1 MGLENTSAFLI
12 MPCVHLIILGKVQGV
27 FYRASC
33 QEVAQRLGLTGWV
46 RNLSAGEVEVLVQ
59 GEKEK
64 IEKLIE
70 WCKKGPAGA
79 MVSDVKVEWK
89 KQMEDLSEFIIR

>member
-1 MGLENTSAFLI
+1 MYQAQ
-12 MPCVHLIILGKVQGV
+12 LIISGKVQGV

-33 QEVAQRLGLTGWV
+33 QEVAQGLGLVGWV
-46 RNLSAGEVEVLVQ
+46 KNLSTGQVEVLVQ

-70 WCKKGPAGA
+70 WCKKGPPGA
-79 MVSDVKVEWK
+79 KVSDVAVMWK
-89 KQMEDLSEFIIR
+89 KILDRFEGFRIK

>member
-1 MGLENTSAFLI
+1 MHQA
-12 MPCVHLIILGKVQGV
+12 HLIISGKVHGV

-33 QEVAQRLGLTGWV
+33 QKVAQELTLTGWV
-46 RNLSAGEVEVLVQ
+46 RNLPRGEVEVLAQ

-70 WCKKGPAGA
+70 WCKKGPPSAN
-79 MVSDVKVEWK
+79 VSGVKLEWGDIVK
-89 KQMEDLSEFIIR
+89 ELLEFEIT